1 MCGEMEYQRTLD
13 RKKMPLCVLGHFFMG
28 SGVHTR
34 AQQTL
39 AIPGSIGPFHSS
51 PQEQEQGPKA
61 LTCLELFISQKCYFC
76 HLSYFSSLFLMLLL
90 QFCYEYVIES

>member
-28 SGVHTR
+28 SEVHTR

-51 PQEQEQGPKA
+51 PQEQEQGPKVN
-61 LTCLELFISQKCYFC
+61 CLYHKNVTSAIYPI
-76 HLSYFSSLFLMLLL
+76 FLL
-90 QFCYEYVIES
+90 YS